1 MRNDYEELL
10 GQLNALADWIE
21 KYQNVHAASGPRI
34 AADTIK
40 KLEEEN
46 HQFRLLLNKRDE
58 TFTEKVNKYIG
69 YVKFTIYKARKRW
82 KKT

>member
-1 MRNDYEELL
+1 LRNDYKELQ
-10 GQLNALADWIE
+10 GQLNALAEWIE

-46 HQFRLLLNKRDE
+46 YQFRLLLNKRDE
-58 TFTEKVNKYIG
+58 TITEKVNKYIG
-69 YVKFTIYKARKRW
+69 YARFAIYKVRKKW
-82 KKT
+82 KI